1 MRTALIANLH
11 ALKAVLA
18 DIAKAGMDDLVS
30 LGDVVGYGA
39 HPAERIDPLH
49 RVRSKGVMGNHDYYV
64 SSDSPGIELI
74 LKEPETATNPVWAG
88 VKHAREQLSQD
99 QLAWLRAPQPVASL
113 GEDIVTHAALS
124 DFILNLIRD
133 DFERRLMVARAG

>member
-1 MRTALIANLH
+1 MRTALIAGIHANLH

-18 DIAKAGMDDLVS
+18 DIAKAGMDDLVC

-39 HPAERIDPLH
+39 HPAERIDLLH

-74 LKEPETATNPVWAG
+74 LKEPETATNPIRPLRRRPHPKNPVPHLLHPPWDRG
-88 VKHAREQLSQD
+88 LQSARPTS
-99 QLAWLRAPQPVASL
+99 
-113 GEDIVTHAALS
+113 
-124 DFILNLIRD
+124 
-133 DFERRLMVARAG
+133 